1 MGALVAVGQR
11 VGVGVVEQRV
21 VSVSPGKSL
30 EGEERSVW
38 HRGPVLRWET
48 FEAHLGADAQV
59 RVGHELRLPVGAS
72 LHLHVGVDHA
82 DGDAGDSQHGGE
94 DLPGPRCGEEP
105 GAGGAELRNQS

>member
-1 MGALVAVGQR
+1 MGALVAAGQR

-21 VSVSPGKSL
+21 VSVSPGEFL
-30 EGEERSVW
+30 EGEEWSVW
-38 HRGPVLRWET
+38 HRGAVLQWET
-48 FEAHLGADAQV
+48 LEAHLGADAQV
-59 RVGHELRLPVGAS
+59 RVGHELWLPVGVS

-105 GAGGAELRNQS
+105 GEAGGA

>member
-1 MGALVAVGQR
+1 MGALVAVRQW

-21 VSVSPGKSL
+21 VSVSPGKFL
-30 EGEERSVW
+30 EGEEWSVW
-38 HRGPVLRWET
+38 HRGPVPRRAT

-59 RVGHELRLPVGAS
+59 RVGHELWRPVGVS

-105 GAGGAELRNQS
+105 GGGGDGGGWA